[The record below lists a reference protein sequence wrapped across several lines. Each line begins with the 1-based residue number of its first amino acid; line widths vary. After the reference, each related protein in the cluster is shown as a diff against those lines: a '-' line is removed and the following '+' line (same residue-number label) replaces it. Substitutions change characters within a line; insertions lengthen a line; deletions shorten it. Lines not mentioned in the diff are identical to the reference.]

1 MAGRGSLQRPA
12 VTSPAQSPADTRLE
26 TAAPTKF
33 GKYDVVGVLGKGAMG
48 IVYDCRDPVIGRRVA
63 IKTVSKEALDS
74 SEAETLL
81 GRFKQEAQAAGRLN
95 HPGVVSI
102 YDYGETDSVA
112 FIAMEYISGK
122 ELKKYFD
129 EGEKFDLKEIV
140 RIMSDILDA
149 LDHAHRNKVV
159 HRDIK
164 PANIM
169 ITDDGRVKVA
179 DFGVAKIESSL
190 ATQIGT
196 RVGTP
201 AYMAPEQ
208 HRMLS
213 VDGRS
218 DLFSCGV
225 ILYQFLTGARPFTG
239 GSQTIA
245 RNILTQ
251 NPTPPSEI
259 NVTLTPI
266 WDSIV
271 RKALAKR
278 PDERFQSAREFID
291 ALRGGLGHLPG
302 ALDGLAQSPG
312 GGTPL
317 KTTQG
322 QPPEAPGMVSRAA
335 ISTGSGKPERTDIA
349 MESELEFWKE
359 IKDSDH
365 PEDFAAFVESFPDGR
380 FSHLAKRR
388 LDKLKQASSRAQED
402 DTLLSAGHAPARPV
416 PDAPALKRAD
426 SEADAAHLPRD
437 SGAERERAEQ
447 ARKDAEDRARAQAEA
462 RQREEAERQARREAE
477 ERAAGEERA
486 RAQREAEE
494 REQQRLQQEAARAAA
509 EKAQQEA
516 QEQARREAE
525 ARRLRDLEER
535 ARKEA
540 EERRAK
546 EREAKERE
554 AKERAQKEAEA
565 QKVAEQLRQRE
576 REAQAKREAER
587 LRLEAEIQAKRD
599 EQERQERQRKEND
612 AKAAQA
618 AKAEQELAGQQRREA
633 QQAERETQER
643 TRSAAQA
650 AHAAAD
656 RVKAEAEAEAARSK
670 REAGGK
676 GRLDAAAL
684 NEMDATVIRSV
695 DTKGSPA
702 KALAEPDPDATQ
714 IRDVDATVV
723 QYRGERIESGRQSG
737 GTPQV
742 GTGRIGAGAA
752 VARRQSEDH
761 PAVDIDLSEA
771 AAASRAA
778 STQDTVAYQPP
789 GGSPLHPVQLPPM
802 PAAKPVTAKAAG
814 PAGVNDAPAPPAMG
828 QSAAASQPAPAP
840 LAVARAVT
848 VTTRE
853 PEVEAE
859 PKKRPA
865 LLMAGA
871 VMAVLVAGGGWFYF
885 ASKPVPAPGASGQTA
900 QGANPLNNQERTEAE
915 RQPKDTAPKDSAG
928 KAASTPPKAPDTSGT
943 AEAPSAK
950 DAAEQRKAEQEK
962 QNRAAEKAAE
972 AKVAMEKAAADKLA
986 ADKLTAD
993 KLASAKSAADKAA
1006 ITKLAQDKDAADKLA
1021 AAKAA
1026 ADKAA
1031 ADKLAAEKAAAD
1043 RVAADRAAADKAA
1056 ADKLAAEKGAADK
1069 AAADRAAAEKSAAER
1084 VNSANSVADRIAAAS
1099 APAELYKRAV
1109 ALRGEGKTALAVALL
1124 RQASS
1129 QGHGPSSRLL
1139 AAIYKDGAADVR
1151 ADFRQAERF
1160 QALADTQGDR

>member
-1 MAGRGSLQRPA
+1 M
-12 VTSPAQSPADTRLE
+12 E

-63 IKTVSKEALDS
+63 IKTVLKEALDS
-74 SEAETLL
+74 SEAESLL

-102 YDYGETDSVA
+102 YDYGETESVA

-149 LDHAHRNKVV
+149 LEHAHRNKVV

-251 NPTPPSEI
+251 TPTPPSEI
-259 NVTLTPI
+259 NATLTPV

-278 PDERFQSAREFID
+278 PDERFQSAREFIE
-291 ALRGGLGHLPG
+291 ALRGGLGNPPG
-302 ALDGLAQSPG
+302 ALDGLAFSPG

-317 KTTQG
+317 KTAPG
-322 QPPEAPGMVSRAA
+322 WPPEPPSTVSRAA
-335 ISTGSGKPERTDIA
+335 ISTNAGKPERTDIA

-365 PEDFAAFVESFPDGR
+365 PEDFVAFVESFPDGR

-388 LDKLKQASSRAQED
+388 LDKLKQASNRAQED
-402 DTLLSAGHAPARPV
+402 ETLLSVGHAPV
-416 PDAPALKRAD
+416 PQAPAAAPLKRVD
-426 SEADAAHLPRD
+426 TEADATHLPRD
-437 SGAERERAEQ
+437 NGVERAQAER
-447 ARKDAEDRARAQAEA
+447 ARTEAEDRARAEAEA
-462 RQREEAERQARREAE
+462 RQREETDRRARQEAE
-477 ERAAGEERA
+477 ERAAREETA
-486 RAQREAEE
+486 RAQRATEE
-494 REQQRLQQEAARAAA
+494 RERQRLQQEAARAAT

-516 QEQARREAE
+516 QELARREAE
-525 ARRLRDLEER
+525 AQRLRELEVQ
-535 ARKEA
+535 ARKEV
-540 EERRAK
+540 ERR
-546 EREAKERE
+546 EAE
-554 AKERAQKEAEA
+554 ERAQKEAEA
-565 QKVAEQLRQRE
+565 RKAAEQLRQRE
-576 REAQAKREAER
+576 REAHETER
-587 LRLEAEIQAKRD
+587 LRLETEAQARRD
-599 EQERQERQRKEND
+599 EQERQRKADD
-612 AKAAQA
+612 ATAARA
-618 AKAEQELAGQQRREA
+618 AKEEKELAEQRRREA
-633 QQAERETQER
+633 QQAEREAKER
-643 TRSAAQA
+643 ARSEAQA
-650 AHAAAD
+650 QRAAAD
-656 RVKAEAEAEAARSK
+656 SAKAEAARSK
-670 REAGGK
+670 REAEDNA
-676 GRLDAAAL
+676 RRDTSVLH
-684 NEMDATVIRSV
+684 EMDATVVRGV
-695 DTKGSPA
+695 DADGSPA
-702 KALAEPDPDATQ
+702 KALADPDPDATQ
-714 IRDVDATVV
+714 IRDVDATIS
-723 QYRGERIESGRQSG
+723 RFRSEEFESGHKSG
-737 GTPQV
+737 GVPQA
-742 GTGRIGAGAA
+742 GTGQIGAGATA
-752 VARRQSEDH
+752 ARRQNEEHAAADKTALT
-761 PAVDIDLSEA
+761 AVDIDLSEGA
-771 AAASRAA
+771 TATSHDA
-778 STQDTVAYQPP
+778 STDETVAYQVP
-789 GGSPLHPVQLPPM
+789 GGTPLQLPSM
-802 PAAKPVTAKAAG
+802 
-814 PAGVNDAPAPPAMG
+814 
-828 QSAAASQPAPAP
+828 P
-840 LAVARAVT
+840 LAVPPRLSVARAVT

-853 PEVEAE
+853 PEVETE
-859 PKKRPA
+859 TKKRPV
-865 LLMAGA
+865 LLMAGV
-871 VMAVLVAGGGWFYF
+871 VMALVLAGAGWFHF
-885 ASKPVPAPGASGQTA
+885 ASKPATSPGASEQTA
-900 QGANPLNNQERTEAE
+900 QGASPFKNQERAEAE
-915 RQPKDTAPKDSAG
+915 RQPKDAAPKDSVEKAG
-928 KAASTPPKAPDTSGT
+928 STPSKAPDTSGS

-950 DAAEQRKAEQEK
+950 ETAEQRKTEQDK
-962 QNRAAEKAAE
+962 QNQAAEKAAE
-972 AKVAMEKAAADKLA
+972 AKLAIDKG
-986 ADKLTAD
+986 TAD
-993 KLASAKSAADKAA
+993 KLAADKAA
-1006 ITKLAQDKDAADKLA
+1006 ITKLAQEKATADKGA
-1021 AAKAA
+1021 AVKSA

-1031 ADKLAAEKAAAD
+1031 TDKLAAEKAAAD
-1043 RVAADRAAADKAA
+1043 RVAADRAA

>member
-149 LDHAHRNKVV
+149 LEHAHRNKVV

-650 AHAAAD
+650 AQAAAD

-714 IRDVDATVV
+714 IRDVDATVI

-771 AAASRAA
+771 AAAS
-778 STQDTVAYQPP
+778 
-789 GGSPLHPVQLPPM
+789 
-802 PAAKPVTAKAAG
+802 
-814 PAGVNDAPAPPAMG
+814 
-828 QSAAASQPAPAP
+828 QPAPAP

-871 VMAVLVAGGGWFYF
+871 VMAVLVAGAGWFYF

-1069 AAADRAAAEKSAAER
+1069 ADADRAAAALSAAER